1 MKALQDP
8 KRYALPGIL
17 LSITLAG
24 CSNMQMGAPEAK
36 TTATGSAAGST
47 TQGANSQLE
56 KCSATMGTV
65 AIVEDTQAS
74 WYGILTG
81 QWRLGSTVPVLKLLV
96 QQSNCFVVVE
106 RGRAMGNIMGERALE
121 QSGEMRKGSNFGKG
135 QMVAADYSMS
145 PSITFSNQ
153 TAGGAGAA
161 LGGRLGS
168 VGALLGGS
176 MNVKEASTL
185 LTLIDNRSSVQ
196 LAAAEGSARNMDFGA
211 IGGLLG
217 SAAGGGLGGYSN
229 TAEGKV
235 IVAAFTDSYNNLVKA
250 VRNYK
255 AQEVQGGLGT
265 GGQLGVQGGSTPAS
279 KKIKSK

>member
-1 MKALQDP
+1 MKAPQSSKLHLLLGG
-8 KRYALPGIL
+8 ALFA
-17 LSITLAG
+17 TLAA
-24 CSNMQMGAPEAK
+24 CSNMQMGSPEAK
-36 TTATGSAAGST
+36 TAATGSAAGST
-47 TQGANSQLE
+47 TTNANSQLE
-56 KCSATMGTV
+56 KCTATMGTV
-65 AIVEDTQAS
+65 AIVEDTHAS

-121 QSGEMRKGSNFGKG
+121 QSGEMRKGSKFGKG
-135 QMVAADYSMS
+135 QIVAADYSMS

-153 TAGGAGAA
+153 NAGGAGAA
-161 LGGRLGS
+161 VGGRLGS

-176 MNVKEASTL
+176 MNVKEASTI

-217 SAAGGGLGGYSN
+217 SAAGGGLGGYAN

-235 IVAAFTDSYNNLVKA
+235 IVAAFTDSYNNLVRA

-255 AQEVQGGLGT
+255 AQEVKGGLGT
-265 GGQLGVQGGSTPAS
+265 GGGLGVQGGSTPAG
-279 KKIKSK
+279 KKIKSQ